1 MIFFV
6 QGDIPFQKV
15 IRTLE
20 KVTSDIP
27 QFEEGS
33 KTRKLPSEYKPGKL
47 ILHKDTHQAHVMI
60 GGRGYHAYDE
70 KRTGLYLLNNILGG
84 PGMNSRLNI
93 SLREKRGLVY
103 NVESNL
109 TSYTDTGTF
118 CIYFGC
124 DLHDADHCISLVHKE
139 LKKIRENA
147 LTELQLAAA
156 KKQIIGQIGVAGDN
170 FENNALNMGKCFL
183 HYHTYEEKEEVF
195 KRIESLTSSQLLDI
209 ANEMFAEN
217 YLSTLIYQ

>member
-1 MIFFV
+1 
-6 QGDIPFQKV
+6 
-15 IRTLE
+15 
-20 KVTSDIP
+20 
-27 QFEEGS
+27 
-33 KTRKLPSEYKPGKL
+33 
-47 ILHKDTHQAHVMI
+47 
-60 GGRGYHAYDE
+60 
-70 KRTGLYLLNNILGG
+70 
-84 PGMNSRLNI
+84 MNSRLNI

-124 DLHDADHCISLVHKE
+124 DLHDTDHCISLVHKE

-147 LTELQLAAA
+147 LTSLQLAAA

-195 KRIESLTSSQLLDI
+195 KRIEALTSTQLLDI
-209 ANEMFAEN
+209 ANEVLSEN
-217 YLSTLIYQ
+217 YLSTLIYK